1 MHLVHPSLSTT
12 GRKKGKQKFRN
23 AEQARI
29 ARQNAESWENLKKKH
44 GVTEDKKKIIK
55 KINSISKV
63 YGTVGAKPA
72 YRGSDQPRIPSK
84 VDSWDP
90 CLKSPDKKYTGTAI
104 VGISTLHKSNA
115 VPVFSK
121 EDAIDISKMRRG

>member
-1 MHLVHPSLSTT
+1 MTMHLVHPSLSTT
-12 GRKKGKQKFRN
+12 GKKKGKQKFRN
-23 AEQARI
+23 AEQARV

-44 GVTEDKKKIIK
+44 GVTEDKKKITK
-55 KINSISKV
+55 KVNRVSILS
-63 YGTVGAKPA
+63 AAPA

-84 VDSWDP
+84 ADSWDP
-90 CLKSPDKKYTGTAI
+90 CLKSPDKKYTGSAI